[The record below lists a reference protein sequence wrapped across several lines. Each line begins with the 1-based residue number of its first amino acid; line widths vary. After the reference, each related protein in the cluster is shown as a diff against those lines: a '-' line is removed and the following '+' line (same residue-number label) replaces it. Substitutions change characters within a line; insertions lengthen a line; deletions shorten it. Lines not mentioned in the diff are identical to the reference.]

1 MNYLCILIA
10 VGFVALG
17 AVAGSFIPIGSGSA
31 VLIGGALGVAA
42 GCFYV
47 DAARKH
53 NWHPLLRSSAN
64 DQQSSHINQKA
75 LKSGMLSAQQA
86 HINDETLY
94 RELHKH

>member
-17 AVAGSFIPIGSGSA
+17 AFVGRLVPLGSGSA
-31 VLIGGALGVAA
+31 VLIGGAIGIGA
-42 GCFYV
+42 GCFYI

-53 NWHPLLRSSAN
+53 NWHPLLRSSVN
-64 DQQSSHINQKA
+64 DQQSSDINLKA

-86 HINDETLY
+86 HINDEV
-94 RELHKH
+94 KHQEIWKR

>member
-1 MNYLCILIA
+1 MRYLCILIA

-17 AVAGSFIPIGSGSA
+17 AFVGSLVPLGPGSA
-31 VLIGGALGVAA
+31 VLIGGALGIAA

-64 DQQSSHINQKA
+64 DLQSSDINQKA
-75 LKSGMLSAQQA
+75 LKQGMLSAQRA
-86 HINDETLY
+86 HNIEVV
-94 RELHKH
+94 KHQEIWKR

>member
-1 MNYLCILIA
+1 MRYLCILIA

-17 AVAGSFIPIGSGSA
+17 AFVGSLVPLGSGSA
-31 VLIGGALGVAA
+31 ALIGGAIGIAA
-42 GCFYV
+42 GCFYG

-64 DQQSSHINQKA
+64 DLQSSDINQKA

-86 HINDETLY
+86 HINEQV
-94 RELHKH
+94 KHQDIWKR